1 MNEFETLG
9 LRGGIW
15 QGILQRKTPPARLL
29 LVHMGARI
37 AEARATPEGDG
48 RWRITVAIP
57 AERLSDGVQTFLL
70 VEDEAQGVAPPEL
83 SLKRR
88 PSRVMLKPR
97 GRSSTSP
104 ASPSNTSP
112 AGEIKVKRLLVGCI
126 SKRSRS
132 PISLTSSNAF
142 RITRSLASAPGGM
155 KLRDRFSP
163 TAPTMYLRF

>member
-70 VEDEAQGVAPPEL
+70 VEDEAQGVAPPDPGAVQL
-83 SLKRR
+83 SHLT
-88 PSRVMLKPR
+88 V
-97 GRSSTSP
+97 G
-104 ASPSNTSP
+104 
-112 AGEIKVKRLLVGCI
+112 AGEPLDLDLRAELDLLRGELDLMKKELRRLARGE
-126 SKRSRS
+126 
-132 PISLTSSNAF
+132 
-142 RITRSLASAPGGM
+142 
-155 KLRDRFSP
+155 
-163 TAPTMYLRF
+163 

>member
-70 VEDEAQGVAPPEL
+70 VEDETQGVAPPDPGALQL
-83 SLKRR
+83 SHLT
-88 PSRVMLKPR
+88 VV
-97 GRSSTSP
+97 
-104 ASPSNTSP
+104 
-112 AGEIKVKRLLVGCI
+112 AGEPLDLDLRAELDLLRGELDLMKKELRRLARGE
-126 SKRSRS
+126 
-132 PISLTSSNAF
+132 
-142 RITRSLASAPGGM
+142 
-155 KLRDRFSP
+155 
-163 TAPTMYLRF
+163 

>member
-70 VEDEAQGVAPPEL
+70 VEDEAQGVAPPDPGALQL
-83 SLKRR
+83 SHLT
-88 PSRVMLKPR
+88 VV
-97 GRSSTSP
+97 
-104 ASPSNTSP
+104 
-112 AGEIKVKRLLVGCI
+112 AGEPLDLDLRAELDLLRGELDLMKKELRRLARGE
-126 SKRSRS
+126 
-132 PISLTSSNAF
+132 
-142 RITRSLASAPGGM
+142 
-155 KLRDRFSP
+155 
-163 TAPTMYLRF
+163 

>member
-70 VEDEAQGVAPPEL
+70 VEDEAQGVAPPDPGALHL
-83 SLKRR
+83 SHLT
-88 PSRVMLKPR
+88 VD
-97 GRSSTSP
+97 
-104 ASPSNTSP
+104 
-112 AGEIKVKRLLVGCI
+112 AGEPLDLDLRAELDLLRGELDLMKKELRRLARGE
-126 SKRSRS
+126 
-132 PISLTSSNAF
+132 
-142 RITRSLASAPGGM
+142 
-155 KLRDRFSP
+155 
-163 TAPTMYLRF
+163 

>member
-70 VEDEAQGVAPPEL
+70 VEDEAQGVAPPDPGALQL
-83 SLKRR
+83 SHLT
-88 PSRVMLKPR
+88 VV
-97 GRSSTSP
+97 
-104 ASPSNTSP
+104 
-112 AGEIKVKRLLVGCI
+112 AGEPLDLDLRAEVDLLRGELDLMKKELRRLARGE
-126 SKRSRS
+126 
-132 PISLTSSNAF
+132 
-142 RITRSLASAPGGM
+142 
-155 KLRDRFSP
+155 
-163 TAPTMYLRF
+163 

>member
-70 VEDEAQGVAPPEL
+70 VEDEAQGGAPPDPGALQL
-83 SLKRR
+83 SHLT
-88 PSRVMLKPR
+88 VV
-97 GRSSTSP
+97 
-104 ASPSNTSP
+104 
-112 AGEIKVKRLLVGCI
+112 AGEPLDLDLRAELDLLRGELDLMKKELRRLARGE
-126 SKRSRS
+126 
-132 PISLTSSNAF
+132 
-142 RITRSLASAPGGM
+142 
-155 KLRDRFSP
+155 
-163 TAPTMYLRF
+163 

>member
-70 VEDEAQGVAPPEL
+70 VEDEAQGVAPPDPGAVQL
-83 SLKRR
+83 SHLT
-88 PSRVMLKPR
+88 VV
-97 GRSSTSP
+97 
-104 ASPSNTSP
+104 
-112 AGEIKVKRLLVGCI
+112 AGEPLDLDLRAELDLLRGELDLMKKELRRLARGE
-126 SKRSRS
+126 
-132 PISLTSSNAF
+132 
-142 RITRSLASAPGGM
+142 
-155 KLRDRFSP
+155 
-163 TAPTMYLRF
+163 